1 MSGLLGDGFFMNA
14 ASEENIG
21 IFWVVSENGGFRFL
35 VDRLPVS
42 QGERYGDAIT
52 WGEHY
57 EFWEQIQSKNQNR
70 SLSKVPQW
78 SEYEEWPRGRVIY
91 NTREKIFVVYAD
103 RKLLSQEMKL
113 AISEEFSLPLSNT
126 RYSAD
131 SHYISVR
138 SVGVP
143 VQ

>member
-1 MSGLLGDGFFMNA
+1 MKPT
-14 ASEENIG
+14 SEENIG
-21 IFWVVSENGGFRFL
+21 IFLVISENGHSRFL
-35 VDRLPVS
+35 MDRLLVS

-52 WGEHY
+52 QSGHY
-57 EFWEQIQSKNQNR
+57 ELWEQIQSESQNR
-70 SLSKVPQW
+70 SLSRVPQW

-91 NTREKIFVVYAD
+91 NTREKIFIVYAD
-103 RKLLSQEMKL
+103 RKLLTNKMKR
-113 AISEEFSLPLSNT
+113 AICAEFSLSISNT

-143 VQ
+143 AQ

>member
-1 MSGLLGDGFFMNA
+1 MNA

-21 IFWVVSENGGFRFL
+21 IFWVISENGCSRFL

-52 WGEHY
+52 WGGHY
-57 EFWEQIQSKNQNR
+57 EFWEQIQSENQNR

-103 RKLLSQEMKL
+103 RKLLTNEMKR
-113 AISEEFSLPLSNT
+113 AICEEFSLPLSNT

-143 VQ
+143 AQ